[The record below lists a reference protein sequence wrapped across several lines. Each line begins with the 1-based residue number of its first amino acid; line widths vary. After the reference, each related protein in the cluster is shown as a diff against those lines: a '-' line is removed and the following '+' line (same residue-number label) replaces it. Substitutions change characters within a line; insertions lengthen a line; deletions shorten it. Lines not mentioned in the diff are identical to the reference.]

1 MSTTTLT
8 YPNAIRVRLALVI
21 GLIAILILTSLTL
34 IASSILSALSSTTPY
49 TYQANQIPVVLNS
62 VTAIPVPMPPIVDI
76 QLVTS
81 ETRVPVSAVS
91 DELSVVPIP
100 VPTPPSP

>member
-62 VTAIPVPMPPIVDI
+62 VTAIPVPTPPTVDI

-81 ETRVPVSAVS
+81 ETPVPVSAVS